1 MTRMADTVAVEGGRL
16 LFDGV
21 DVAGLAGRVDTPFF
35 LYSQRRIAANVARL
49 RAAFAAHHAA
59 TRVFFAG
66 KACSN
71 LWFLEQVRAAGADV
85 EVNSGGELWK
95 ALRAGFAPGQAV
107 FNGVAKTRRE
117 LEEAVGAGIAG
128 VVADSLCELRRLE
141 EVARELGR
149 TARVLPRV
157 DVNVAGGTHP
167 GLETAS
173 GGKAG
178 IDLGEALEAF
188 RLVVASP
195 HLELAGLH
203 LHIGSQ
209 ITTVEPYLAAL
220 RVALDL
226 LDDVERRL
234 GVTPP
239 VLDLGGGFAVAYRER
254 PLSPAG
260 DYFHTALT
268 VEDYAA
274 AVCAEIA
281 RRRPSLELWLEP
293 GRAVAADTAILVT
306 RVESEKTK
314 LRRDRHGRP
323 SAPERW
329 LLVDAGYNTFFDPV
343 LYGWYYRLVSV
354 SRPDAANDGSFRVAG
369 PLCDGGDVY
378 GGDDGTDHRRLPAA
392 TAPGDVLAFHDAGAY
407 VLELMTPYNARPTAA
422 AYAVVG
428 EPGEDGTGRAHVLR
442 IRAPQSR
449 EGLVALDEAAPLDE
463 TAPLDEAAPPAGT
476 AGSGG

>member
-1 MTRMADTVAVEGGRL
+1 VTRMAGTVTVEDGRL

-21 DVAGLAGRVDTPFF
+21 DVAGLAEKVGTPFF
-35 LYSQRRIAANVARL
+35 LYSGRRIEENVRRV
-49 RAAFAAHHAA
+49 RAAFEERHAA

-95 ALRAGFAPGQAV
+95 ALRAGFGPDQVV
-107 FNGVAKTRRE
+107 FNGVAKSRRE
-117 LEEAVGAGIAG
+117 LEEAAEAGVAG
-128 VVADSLCELRRLE
+128 VVADSLCELRRLD
-141 EVARELGR
+141 EVARGLGR
-149 TARVLPRV
+149 PARVLPRV
-157 DVNVAGGTHP
+157 DVNVSGGTHP

-178 IDLGEALEAF
+178 IDIGEAMEAF
-188 RLVVASP
+188 RLAAASP

-209 ITTVEPYLAAL
+209 ITGVEPYLKAL
-220 RVALDL
+220 DVALDL
-226 LDDVERRL
+226 VDDVEREL
-234 GVTPP
+234 GVTLPA
-239 VLDLGGGFAVAYRER
+239 LDLGGGFAVAYRER
-254 PLSPAG
+254 PLTPDG
-260 DYFHTALT
+260 DYFFAPLA

-274 AVCAEIA
+274 AICAEVG
-281 RRRPSLELWLEP
+281 RRRPALELWLEP
-293 GRAVAADTAILVT
+293 GRSVAADTAILVT

-314 LRRDRHGRP
+314 RLRDQMGRVV
-323 SAPERW
+323 AEDRW

-343 LYGWYYRLVSV
+343 LYGWYYPLVSV
-354 SRPDAANDGSFRVAG
+354 SRPGERAGGSFRVAG

-378 GGDDGTDHRRLPAA
+378 GGDDGGAYRRLPAA
-392 TAPGDVLAFHDAGAY
+392 SAAGDLLAFYDAGAY

-422 AYAVVG
+422 AYAVAG
-428 EPGEDGTGRAHVLR
+428 GEDGGEGAEVLR

-449 EGLVALDEAAPLDE
+449 EDLVALDEAEPLD
-463 TAPLDEAAPPAGT
+463 L
-476 AGSGG
+476 